1 MNSYTEHTFYIERG
15 GTASLSDFNRF
26 VYKVSQYLD
35 QVTFGRAVSYDDT
48 DQLLASA
55 CCDLIDAALQ
65 DEKGGEISQENIEG
79 HQVTYTKGISNT
91 LSYVEKQKSIINLY
105 LGNTGLL
112 YRGYYD
118 DEV

>member
-1 MNSYTEHTFYIERG
+1 MNSYAEHEFYVERG
-15 GTASLSDFNRF
+15 GTASLSDFNRY
-26 VYKVSQYLD
+26 VKRISQYLD
-35 QVTFGRAVSYDDT
+35 QVTFGRAASYVDAEH
-48 DQLLASA
+48 LLASA